1 MVFIFYDV
9 VFIFYGGCLIREIDE
24 MKVDD
29 EEATDGVNTVNELQE
44 VLVGKVFFFMSK
56 IDVRFFFLQ

>member
-29 EEATDGVNTVNELQE
+29 EEAIDGVNTVNEL
-44 VLVGKVFFFMSK
+44 
-56 IDVRFFFLQ
+56 